1 MDWLEQGLKI
11 WLAGMVSVFLM
22 YFCTILVSTTAQL
35 LKIIFYFSTSKKLWK
50 LYIFLL
56 VIAFFKGILRVS
68 LYWIIDFWRV
78 QEQVPLLYKKT
89 KTSFTISALPF
100 SPKGRQAVDQYFKVL
115 GVDQGE
121 MQKILFQYL
130 EKSLAKIDQ
139 KKKKKQEINEQ
150 ENAEKQPINDLITE
164 FQQADQIDL
173 QGKQM
178 AVSKINTQEDP
189 QPTDPN
195 IQNWDDLNRRRIQ
208 IQKALENELIK
219 RGLSLQDPNMTSEK
233 DKDQINEKLPKSTN
247 QTLDQKKANSL
258 YQKNKK

>member
-22 YFCTILVSTTAQL
+22 YFGTILVSTTTQL

-56 VIAFFKGILRVS
+56 VIAFFKGFLRVS
-68 LYWIIDFWRV
+68 LYWMIDFWRV
-78 QEQVPLLYKKT
+78 QEQVPMLYKKT
-89 KTSFTISALPF
+89 KISFTVSALPF
-100 SPKGRQAVDQYFKVL
+100 SPKGRQAVDQYFKIL

-139 KKKKKQEINEQ
+139 KKKKKKISEQEI
-150 ENAEKQPINDLITE
+150 AEKQPVNDLITE
-164 FQQADQIDL
+164 FQQADQIDI
-173 QGKQM
+173 QGNQM
-178 AVSKINTQEDP
+178 AVSKINPQQSTQQPSQQPQSSKSPDP
-189 QPTDPN
+189 E

-208 IQKALENELIK
+208 IQKALENELLK
-219 RGLSLQDPNMTSEK
+219 R
-233 DKDQINEKLPKSTN
+233 
-247 QTLDQKKANSL
+247 
-258 YQKNKK
+258 